1 MKIGI
6 DLGGTNVRVALV
18 DDNGII
24 NVIKEPCKSDKG
36 VDEIMDHIKEMIRK
50 IKTPDVTGI
59 GIGVPSAVDP
69 VRGIVYNV
77 MNIPSWK
84 EVHIK
89 EILEKEFS
97 IPVYVNNDANC
108 FVMGE
113 KFYGAVKPYKDI
125 IGITLG
131 TGLGSGLVI
140 DNKLYTGS
148 NTCAGEIGCI
158 SYLDYTYEDYC
169 SSRYF
174 IREHNTTGEN
184 AYKAAK
190 EGDAEALQIWDEF
203 GVHIANMIFTVLFAY
218 DPQAIVLGGSVA
230 NAYEL
235 FASSMHTRLKDFMFP
250 HVIDKLVIKVSEVRD
265 VAILGA
271 AALVPK

>member
-1 MKIGI
+1 MRIGI

-24 NVIKEPCKSDKG
+24 NVIKEPCKSDKA